1 MKQII
6 LPALLQVGRFLP
18 LCRLSVW
25 LAYHGKIERLQGLSL
40 LMVKPFGC
48 GVTRIGPPELSF
60 VLCGPLFQ

>member
-6 LPALLQVGRFLP
+6 LPTLLQVERFLA

-25 LAYHGKIERLQGLSL
+25 LAYHGKNERLQGLSL

-48 GVTRIGPPELSF
+48 GVTRIGPELSF